1 MFQILK
7 KKNQNMKLSFVEII
21 KIKKKKKI
29 ANNINNISV
38 F

>member
-1 MFQILK
+1 MI
-7 KKNQNMKLSFVEII
+7 KNYLEIRFVEII